1 MTLSM
6 RKAAAPCPAHS
17 LPRMRPAGLLRI
29 VLLACGSAIVAV
41 ACGPLQQPEASG
53 TPATPVTTAELPGRQ
68 PAAAPPA
75 TVVVPTVQAHKL
87 ALLLPLS
94 GAQRAAGEAI
104 RDGFLAAYLA
114 DPASDTRPEVLILD
128 EASPGPAAAYQAALD
143 AGAEALLGPLLKES
157 VAEVAHIARPLPWL
171 ALNNLDTPAVA
182 SNPYQFALT
191 PEDEA
196 RAIAARAAAQ
206 GQLRALALAP
216 DSDWGRRLLG
226 AFTAALEERGGT
238 VVAYRFYDPAMR
250 DYTAQIQRLLLLDES
265 RNRQRELVA
274 NLGVSLEFEPRR
286 RDDLDCI
293 FLAANPVSGRLL
305 WPQLRFLNA
314 GDLPIYATSAIYQ
327 PGESGGVDREGI
339 MFTDAPA
346 IVGSDPRA
354 SALRAT
360 LASRWPAGATGQ
372 MRFYAMGYDAYALV
386 RTMMA
391 GGSPG
396 LMPVDGLSGGLL
408 LDGNRRI
415 HRRMAWAAFRG
426 GQVVPLEDAPPAAP
440 ADGPDPG

>member
-1 MTLSM
+1 MQET
-6 RKAAAPCPAHS
+6 AAPCLAHA
-17 LPRMRPAGLLRI
+17 LLRMRPTGLLRG
-29 VLLACGSAIVAV
+29 LLLVCGSAIVGA
-41 ACGPLQQPEASG
+41 ACGPLQQPEAGSA
-53 TPATPVTTAELPGRQ
+53 PARPVTTPTRPGRQ
-68 PAAAPPA
+68 PAAVAPA
-75 TVVVPTVQAHKL
+75 TVVVPVAQAHKL

-114 DPASDTRPEVLILD
+114 DPAGSERPEVLILD
-128 EASPGPAAAYQAALD
+128 EASPGPAAAYQAALG
-143 AGAEALLGPLLKES
+143 AGADALLGPLLKES
-157 VAEVAHIARPLPWL
+157 VAEVARVAGPLPWL
-171 ALNNLDTPAVA
+171 ALNNLDTPAAA

-196 RAIAARAAAQ
+196 RAVAERAAAQ

-250 DYTAQIQRLLLLDES
+250 DYTALIQRLLLLDES
-265 RNRQRELVA
+265 RTRQRELVA

-327 PGESGGVDREGI
+327 PGESGGVDRDGI

-346 IVGSDPRA
+346 VVGSDPRA

-360 LASRWPAGATGQ
+360 LASRWPPGAAGQ
-372 MRFYAMGYDAYALV
+372 MRFYAMGYDAYVLA

-391 GGSPG
+391 GSSPG
-396 LMPVDGLSGGLL
+396 LTPVDGLSGGLS
-408 LDGNRRI
+408 LDGNRRL
-415 HRRMAWAAFRG
+415 HRRMAWAAFRN
-426 GQVVPLEDAPPAAP
+426 GQVVPLEDAPPPAP
-440 ADGPDPG
+440 AGGPDPG